1 MPSLSIIIPTLN
13 EEKCLG
19 RTLSSLNLLKPS
31 PIEIIVVD
39 GGSKDETV
47 NIAKDHNI
55 TLITSATKGRAIQMN
70 DGAKL
75 AKGDYLCFVHADTLV
90 PSDLVTIIE
99 KTLAHQDIAC
109 GGFISLMKGSKNTRW
124 GTSLHNYLK
133 SYYAPLLFRPRLFFF
148 KGLKL
153 LFGDQVMFCRRSDF
167 WKCDGFD
174 ANLPIMEDAD
184 LCLRL
189 VAYGRICLLN
199 RVVESSDR
207 RVAKLGS
214 FKANIIYLWIGI
226 LWSLG
231 VSADYLKEFYAE
243 IR

>member
-1 MPSLSIIIPTLN
+1 MITDQFVRNAGLGLTLW
-13 EEKCLG
+13 
-19 RTLSSLNLLKPS
+19 SLNLLKPS
-31 PIEIIVVD
+31 PMEIIVVD
-39 GGSKDETV
+39 GGSEDDTI
-47 NIAKDHNI
+47 NIAENYDI
-55 TLITSATKGRAIQMN
+55 TLITSPTKGRAFQMN

-90 PSDLVTIIE
+90 PHDLVTIIE
-99 KTLAHQDIAC
+99 KTLHNEDIAG

-133 SYYAPLLFRPRLFFF
+133 TYYAPFLFRPYLFFF
-148 KGLKL
+148 KGLRL
-153 LFGDQVMFCRRSDF
+153 LFGDQVIFCRRSDF
-167 WKCDGFD
+167 WQCGGFD

-214 FKANIIYLWIGI
+214 LKANIIYLWIGI
-226 LWSLG
+226 LWGLG
-231 VSADYLKEFYAE
+231 VSADYLKQFYAE

>member
-1 MPSLSIIIPTLN
+1 M
-13 EEKCLG
+13 
-19 RTLSSLNLLKPS
+19 LLKPT
-31 PIEIIVVD
+31 PMEIIVGD

-99 KTLAHQDIAC
+99 KTLAHQDIAG
-109 GGFISLMKGSKNTRW
+109 GGFISLMKGSNNTRW

-174 ANLPIMEDAD
+174 ENLPIMEDAD

-214 FKANIIYLWIGI
+214 LKANIIYLWIGI
-226 LWSLG
+226 LWGLG
-231 VSADYLKEFYAE
+231 VSADYLKKFYAE